1 MKPISTEFDSLRA
14 MSQFFKFLFASCLG
28 TFLALLLLFFVAIG
42 SITSLA
48 SKGLEKAKAEVK
60 PNTVLELSLDNLVPE
75 KTNNI
80 PISPFELE
88 QKDVLGLHDI
98 IRAIRKA
105 KEDPDIKGIYLNKAT
120 PIMGWASHN
129 ALREALADFRASGK
143 FVVAYAHLYTQG
155 GYYLASVADEVLI
168 NPIGGVDFRGL
179 SSTILFFKGMLD
191 KLDVQM
197 RIFYAGK
204 FKSATEPFRLDK
216 MSPENRL
223 QVREYVTALYNDM
236 IADISASRNIPADT
250 LRNIAENFDGRTAEG
265 ALNRRLVDRL
275 AYEDEALER
284 LKERMGLGKDDKLNR
299 VKVEDYFDA
308 RVKKIDFKSKD
319 KIAVVYA
326 EGAIADGDKG
336 DPGEILD
343 GPYVKML
350 RRIRQDKAV
359 KAIVLRI
366 NSPGGS
372 VLASENI
379 LREVILCREAGKP
392 VIVSMGDVAASGG
405 YYIACQ
411 ADSIF
416 AENTT
421 ITGSIGVFGVIPILQ
436 NTMKNKLGIT
446 ADTVRT
452 QRYSAFGT
460 PFFDFSPDENRLIQG
475 QIDRIYADFLERVA
489 KGRRMTPEQVHEIA
503 QGRVWI
509 GQKARE
515 IGLVDDLGSLDRALS
530 AAAQRAGIEKYRV
543 VEYPATKT
551 PLEQILD
558 KLMRQT
564 DPDDEVR
571 AWMMRSDLGELYPM
585 YRMLRDARKNQ
596 GIQARLPFEIIL
608 R

>member
-1 MKPISTEFDSLRA
+1 

-28 TFLALLLLFFVAIG
+28 TFLALLLLFLVAIG

-75 KTNNI
+75 KTNNVA
-80 PISPFELE
+80 ISPLELE

-120 PIMGWASHN
+120 PVMGWASHN

-155 GYYLASVADEVLI
+155 GYYLASVADEVLL

-299 VKVEDYFDA
+299 VKVEDYFDS

-336 DPGEILD
+336 DAGEILD

-359 KAIVLRI
+359 KAIVLRV

-460 PFFDFSPDENRLIQG
+460 PFFDFSPDESRLIQG
-475 QIDRIYADFLERVA
+475 QIDRIYADFLARVA

-503 QGRVWI
+503 QGRVWT

-515 IGLVDDLGSLDRALS
+515 IGLVDDLGGLDRALS

>member
-1 MKPISTEFDSLRA
+1 

-28 TFLALLLLFFVAIG
+28 TFLALLLLFSVAIG

-129 ALREALADFRASGK
+129 ALREALADFRSSGK

-223 QVREYVTALYNDM
+223 QVREYVTALYDDM

-308 RVKKIDFKSKD
+308 RVKKIDFKAKD

-359 KAIVLRI
+359 KAIVLRV

-379 LREVILCREAGKP
+379 LREIILCREAGKP

-416 AENTT
+416 AEPTT

-460 PFFDFSPDENRLIQG
+460 PFFDFSPDESRLIQG

>member
-1 MKPISTEFDSLRA
+1 

-28 TFLALLLLFFVAIG
+28 TFLALLLLLLVGISTLTG
-42 SITSLA
+42 LA
-48 SKGLEKAKAEVK
+48 SRSLEKAKVEIK
-60 PNTVLELSLDNLVPE
+60 PNSVLELTLDNLVPE

-80 PISPFELE
+80 PIAPFDLE
-88 QKDVLGLHDI
+88 QKDVLGLHDMV
-98 IRAIRKA
+98 RAIRKA
-105 KEDPDIKGIYLNKAT
+105 KEDPDIKGIYLNKVMPVMGRAT
-120 PIMGWASHN
+120 AN
-129 ALREALADFRASGK
+129 TLREALEDFRSSGK
-143 FVVAYAHLYTQG
+143 FVISYAHVYSQS
-155 GYYLASVADEVLI
+155 GYYLASVANEVLV

-216 MSPENRL
+216 MSDENRL
-223 QVREYVTALYNDM
+223 QVREYVTALYEDM
-236 IADISASRNIPADT
+236 LEDISKSRKIPVEQ
-250 LRNIAENFDGRTAEG
+250 LRRIAENFESRTPEG
-265 ALNRRLVDRL
+265 ALSSRLVDGL
-275 AYEDEALER
+275 AYEDEAIQR
-284 LKERMGLGKDDKLNR
+284 LKEHLGLGEDDKLNR
-299 VKVEDYFDA
+299 IKIEDYFQS
-308 RVKKIDFKSKD
+308 RVKKIDLRNKD
-319 KIAVVYA
+319 KIAIVYA
-326 EGAIADGDKG
+326 EGAISDGDEG

-343 GPYVKML
+343 GPYVKLL
-350 RRIRQDKAV
+350 RKIRRDKSIKAV
-359 KAIVLRI
+359 VLRI

-379 LREVILCREAGKP
+379 LREVNLCRDAGKP
-392 VIVSMGDVAASGG
+392 VIVSMGDLAASGG

-416 AENTT
+416 AEPTT
-421 ITGSIGVFGVIPILQ
+421 ITGSIGVFGIIPILQ
-436 NTMKNKLGIT
+436 KTMKNKLGIT

-460 PFFDFSPDENRLIQG
+460 LFFDLSPQETQIIQS

-489 KGRRMTPEQVHEIA
+489 KGRRMTTQQVHDIA
-503 QGRVWI
+503 QGRVWT

-515 IGLVDDLGSLDRALS
+515 LGLVDDLGGLDRALS

-543 VEYPATKT
+543 VEYPTTKT
-551 PLEQILD
+551 PLEQLMD
-558 KLMRQT
+558 KITRSS

-571 AWMMRSDLGELYPM
+571 TWMMRTDLGELYPV
-585 YRMLRDARKNQ
+585 YQMLRDARKSR
-596 GIQARLPFEIIL
+596 GIQARLPYELIV

>member
-1 MKPISTEFDSLRA
+1 

-48 SKGLEKAKAEVK
+48 SKGLETAKAEVK
-60 PNTVLELSLDNLVPE
+60 PNTVLELSLDNLIPE

-80 PISPFELE
+80 AIAPFELE
-88 QKDVLGLHDI
+88 QEDVLGLHDI

-129 ALREALADFRASGK
+129 ALREALADFRTSGK

-223 QVREYVTALYNDM
+223 QVREYVMALYNDM

-265 ALNRRLVDRL
+265 ALSRRLVDRL

-284 LKERMGLGKDDKLNR
+284 LKGRMGLGKDDKLHR
-299 VKVEDYFDA
+299 IKVEDYFDA

-326 EGAIADGDKG
+326 EGAIADGDKS

-359 KAIVLRI
+359 KAIVLRV

-379 LREVILCREAGKP
+379 LREIILCREAGRP

-405 YYIACQ
+405 YYIACL

-416 AENTT
+416 AEPTT

-475 QIDRIYADFLERVA
+475 QVDRIYADFLARVA

-509 GQKARE
+509 GQKALE
-515 IGLVDDLGSLDRALS
+515 IGLVDDLGGLDRALS
-530 AAAQRAGIEKYRV
+530 AAAQRAGIEKYRI

-558 KLMRQT
+558 KLTRKT

-571 AWMMRSDLGELYPM
+571 TWMMRSDLGELYPM

>member
-1 MKPISTEFDSLRA
+1 

-60 PNTVLELSLDNLVPE
+60 PNTVLELSLDNLIPE

-80 PISPFELE
+80 AIAPFELE
-88 QKDVLGLHDI
+88 QEDVLGLHDI

-129 ALREALADFRASGK
+129 ALREALADFRTSGK

-223 QVREYVTALYNDM
+223 QVREYVMALYNDM

-265 ALNRRLVDRL
+265 ALSRRLVDRL

-284 LKERMGLGKDDKLNR
+284 LKGRMGLSKDDKLHR
-299 VKVEDYFDA
+299 IKVEDYFDA

-326 EGAIADGDKG
+326 EGAIADGDKS

-359 KAIVLRI
+359 KAIVLRV

-379 LREVILCREAGKP
+379 LREIILCREAGRP

-405 YYIACQ
+405 YYIACL

-416 AENTT
+416 AEPTT

-475 QIDRIYADFLERVA
+475 QVDRIYADFLARVA

-509 GQKARE
+509 GQKALE
-515 IGLVDDLGSLDRALS
+515 IGLVDDLGGLDRALS
-530 AAAQRAGIEKYRV
+530 AAAQRAGIEKYRI

-558 KLMRQT
+558 KLTRKT

-571 AWMMRSDLGELYPM
+571 TWMMRSDLGELYPM

>member
-1 MKPISTEFDSLRA
+1 

-80 PISPFELE
+80 AVSPLELE

-129 ALREALADFRASGK
+129 ALREALADFRSSGK
-143 FVVAYAHLYTQG
+143 FVVSYAHLYTQG
-155 GYYLASVADEVLI
+155 GYYLASVADEVLL

-299 VKVEDYFDA
+299 IKVEDYFDA

-336 DPGEILD
+336 DAGEILD

-359 KAIVLRI
+359 KAIVLRV

-460 PFFDFSPDENRLIQG
+460 PFFDFSPDESRLIQG

-503 QGRVWI
+503 QGRVWT

-515 IGLVDDLGSLDRALS
+515 IGLVDDLGGLDRALS

>member
-1 MKPISTEFDSLRA
+1 

-28 TFLALLLLFFVAIG
+28 TFLALLLLFLIAIG
-42 SITSLA
+42 SLTSLA
-48 SKGLEKAKAEVK
+48 SKGLEKAKVEVK
-60 PNTVLELSLDNLVPE
+60 PNTVLELTLDNLVPE

-88 QKDVLGLHDI
+88 QEDILGLHDL

-105 KEDPDIKGIYLNKAT
+105 KEDPDIKGIYLNKVM
-120 PIMGWASHN
+120 PIMGWASAN
-129 ALREALADFRASGK
+129 ALREALADFRSSGK
-143 FVVAYAHLYTQG
+143 FVVAYAHMYTQG
-155 GYYLASVADEVLI
+155 GYHVASVADEVMV

-179 SSTILFFKGMLD
+179 SSLILFFKGMLD

-223 QVREYVTALYNDM
+223 QVREYVTALYEDM

-265 ALNRRLVDRL
+265 ALSRRLVDRL

-284 LKERMGLGKDDKLNR
+284 LKERMGLSKDDKLNR
-299 VKVEDYFDA
+299 IKVEDYFDA

-343 GPYVKML
+343 GPYVKLL
-350 RRIRQDKAV
+350 RKIRKDKAI

-379 LREVILCREAGKP
+379 LREVGLCREAGKP
-392 VIVSMGDVAASGG
+392 VIVSMGDLAASGG

-416 AENTT
+416 AEPTT
-421 ITGSIGVFGVIPILQ
+421 ITGSIGVFGLIPILQ

-452 QRYSAFGT
+452 QRYSALGT
-460 PFFDFSPDENRLIQG
+460 PFFDFSPDESRLIQG
-475 QIDRIYADFLERVA
+475 QIDRIYANFLERVA
-489 KGRRMTPEQVHEIA
+489 KGRHMTPEQVHEIA

-515 IGLVDDLGSLDRALS
+515 IGLVDDLGGLDRALS
-530 AAAQRAGIEKYRV
+530 AAAQRAGIEKYRI
-543 VEYPATKT
+543 VEYPTTKT
-551 PLEQILD
+551 PLEQIID
-558 KLMRQT
+558 KLTRQT

-571 AWMMRSDLGELYPM
+571 AWMMRSDLGELYPA
-585 YRMLRDARKNQ
+585 YQMLRDARKNR
-596 GIQARLPFEIIL
+596 GIQARLPFELII

>member
-1 MKPISTEFDSLRA
+1 

-28 TFLALLLLFFVAIG
+28 TFLALLLLFFVAVG
-42 SITSLA
+42 SITSLV

-80 PISPFELE
+80 AISPFELE

-105 KEDPDIKGIYLNKAT
+105 KEDPDIKGIYLNKTT

-129 ALREALADFRASGK
+129 TLREALADFRSSGK
-143 FVVAYAHLYTQG
+143 FVVSYAHLYTQG
-155 GYYLASVADEVLI
+155 GYYLASVADEVLL

-236 IADISASRNIPADT
+236 IADISASRNIPTDT

-299 VKVEDYFDA
+299 IKVEDYFDA

-336 DPGEILD
+336 DAGEILD

-359 KAIVLRI
+359 KAIVLRV

-452 QRYSAFGT
+452 QQYSAFGT
-460 PFFDFSPDENRLIQG
+460 PFFDFSPDESRLIQG

-515 IGLVDDLGSLDRALS
+515 IGLVDDLGGLDRALS

-543 VEYPATKT
+543 VEYPVTKT